1 MRPSVKLRRQAAL
14 GMIMAFLQ
22 ERQISIEND
31 IEEIESFVF
40 EERNEKNQDLISSLE
55 SIVSVLDLL
64 SGDEFNE
71 NMMNGLQKMLSVC
84 KQLFQDDFLFCS
96 ILRQLLRMCGVIIG
110 CIWKA
115 HGIDSFACRL
125 LKQKDR
131 HRSEIQNDIRVLQRF
146 AFSLHEIER
155 CETTLERHISHMINE
170 SRICDELGCL
180 TNLKE
185 TSITKHNL
193 HLMKTSLKISAIQL
207 AVTWQKYAVAKYP
220 GHSDLEAKQL
230 RQMILLQIRNEQLF
244 INKFNE
250 KNPMQ
255 LLIPGSDIDLTEEFE
270 RLTVRK
276 KITGML
282 LVVIPKLNFILKDK
296 HRKITTNTRN
306 S

>member
-1 MRPSVKLRRQAAL
+1 
-14 GMIMAFLQ
+14 MIMAFLQ

-31 IEEIESFVF
+31 IEEIKSFVF

-55 SIVSVLDLL
+55 SIASVLDLL

-71 NMMNGLQKMLSVC
+71 NMMNGL
-84 KQLFQDDFLFCS
+84 
-96 ILRQLLRMCGVIIG
+96 
-110 CIWKA
+110 
-115 HGIDSFACRL
+115 
-125 LKQKDR
+125 
-131 HRSEIQNDIRVLQRF
+131 

-207 AVTWQKYAVAKYP
+207 AVMWQKYAVAKYP